1 MRLLIDLPILIS
13 SPMQNQRN
21 DRDQQIATSSPFHPW
36 QRFFSIAHQL
46 RYGLIFLVLLSLL
59 PTGGLLIY
67 LSFQAQIQ
75 QSRSLQQERSQTA
88 GGQIDN
94 YLDDLKRKLSYLAR
108 VKGLTNFQPQAQQ
121 NLLEG
126 LTRHNDAYEAV
137 AILNRKGQVVASV
150 SPYEPLKLEN
160 PANSPLFIRAFKQQE
175 DYVSP
180 VEINPQTQQPTTIMA
195 VPIRNQR
202 DEVDGVLLAQVNLNF
217 LWFVVSQT
225 QVGKTGYIY
234 LVDERN
240 FLIAQKGSK
249 PETFQIQDISK
260 RPFFQFLKAS
270 GNTKRLNV
278 YQGLKQVEVLGAS
291 ALVRSVNWNVVV
303 ELPTAEAYAPV
314 YQMLSIMGGS
324 LAVVTL
330 VAFGTGFLFIRQI
343 VVPLQGLTTAATELS
358 AGQLDTRVNIHS
370 QNELGTLAIAFNN
383 MATQLE
389 ELITAVEVERNFVSA
404 ILEIA
409 GALVVVLDPQGKIVR
424 FNRAC
429 EQMTDYSFSEVKGR
443 YFWDLFPNSDL
454 AEQAKTTFESLKS
467 GNFPQQYEGS
477 WMSKNQQLRL
487 IAWSDTALVD
497 NQGEIEYI
505 IKTGIDITQRKQ
517 AEEELK
523 ASEQRLSFIFRKTSL
538 AVVEWDLNFKV
549 TTWNPAAEQIFGY
562 TATEAIGHHPAELI
576 VPASARKVVDQI
588 MNELLTQSQGIYSV
602 NENFTKN
609 GKIIICEWFNTPLVG
624 EAGKIVGVA
633 SLALDITERKQ
644 AEAALRQAK
653 EEAEVAL
660 KTLQQTQAQ
669 LIQAEKMSGLG
680 QLVAGVAHEI
690 NNPVNFIYGNLSHT
704 ADYTQNLLKLIQL
717 YQQTYPTNTQIQEKI
732 EEFELDFISEDLPK
746 ILTSMKVGADRI
758 RQIVLSL
765 RNFSR
770 LDEAEM
776 KPVDIHEGIDST
788 LMILQ
793 NRLKA
798 NPDHPAIEIVKEYGD
813 LPLVECYAGQ
823 LNQVFMNILAN
834 AIDALENYDNQ
845 RSPKDIQK
853 NPSRITIRTK
863 LVTNETGPGYS
874 KNVVIQFQDNGSG
887 MTETVRQQVFNPFFT
902 TKPTGKGTGLGL
914 SISYQIVV
922 DKHGGLLQCFSQPH
936 QGTEFRIEIPVLQ
949 SGAVALVGK

>member
-1 MRLLIDLPILIS
+1 
-13 SPMQNQRN
+13 MQNQRN
-21 DRDQQIATSSPFHPW
+21 DRALPIARSSRSHRW
-36 QRFFSIAHQL
+36 QRFFSIANQL

-75 QSRSLQQERSQTA
+75 QSRSLQEERSHTA

-108 VKGLTNFQPQAQQ
+108 VKGLTKFQPQAQQ
-121 NLLEG
+121 SLLEG
-126 LTRHNDAYEAV
+126 MMRHNDAYEAV

-180 VEINPQTQQPTTIMA
+180 VEINPQTHQPNTILA
-195 VPIRNQR
+195 VPIRNER

-217 LWFVVSQT
+217 LWFIVSQT
-225 QVGKTGYIY
+225 QVGKTGYLY
-234 LVDERN
+234 VVDERN

-249 PETFQIQDISK
+249 PETFQLQDISK

-270 GNTKRLNV
+270 EDTKHLNV

-324 LAVVTL
+324 LAVVTI
-330 VAFGTGFLFIRQI
+330 VAVGIGFVFIRQI
-343 VVPLQGLTTAATELS
+343 VVPLERLTAAATELS

-389 ELITAVEVERNFVSA
+389 ELIKAFEVERNFVSA

-409 GALVVVLDPQGKIVR
+409 GALVVVLDPQGQIVR

-429 EQMTDYSFSEVKGR
+429 EQMTHYSFSEVKGR
-443 YFWDLFPNSDL
+443 YIWELFPNSDL
-454 AEQAKTTFESLKS
+454 ARQAKTAFESLQS

-477 WMSKNQQLRL
+477 WVSKDQQLKL
-487 IAWSDTALVD
+487 IAWSDTALLD
-497 NQGEIEYI
+497 NEGEIEYI

-523 ASEQRLSFIFRKTSL
+523 ASEQRLSYLFRQSSL

-549 TTWNPAAEQIFGY
+549 TAWNPAAEQIFGY

-576 VPASARKVVDQI
+576 VPASARQVVDQV
-588 MNELLTQSQGIYSV
+588 MNELLIQSQGIYSV
-602 NENFTKN
+602 NENITKN

-624 EAGKIVGVA
+624 DAGKIVGVA
-633 SLALDITERKQ
+633 SLTLDITERKQ

-717 YQQTYPTNTQIQEKI
+717 YQQTYPTNAQIEEKI
-732 EEFELDFISEDLPK
+732 EEFDLDYISEDLPK
-746 ILTSMKVGADRI
+746 MLTSMKVGADRI

-770 LDEAEM
+770 LDEAEK

-798 NPDHPAIEIVKEYGD
+798 KPDHPAIEIVKEYGD
-813 LPLVECYAGQ
+813 LPRVECYAGQ

-845 RSPKDIQK
+845 RSLKDIQK

-863 LVTNETGPGYS
+863 LVTNETGPGSS
-874 KNVVIQFQDNGSG
+874 KNVVIQVQDNGSG
-887 MTETVRQQVFNPFFT
+887 MTESVRQQVFNPFFT

-922 DKHGGLLQCFSQPH
+922 DKHGGSIECFSQPH

-949 SGAVALVGK
+949 SGAVALAGK

>member
-1 MRLLIDLPILIS
+1 
-13 SPMQNQRN
+13 MQNQRN
-21 DRDQQIATSSPFHPW
+21 ERVLPIARSSRSHPW
-36 QRFFSIAHQL
+36 QRFFSIANQL
-46 RYGLIFLVLLSLL
+46 RYGLVFLVLLSLL

-75 QSRSLQQERSQTA
+75 QSRSLQEERSQTA
-88 GGQIDN
+88 AGQIDN

-108 VKGLTNFQPQAQQ
+108 VKGLTNFQPQVQQ
-121 NLLEG
+121 SFLEG
-126 LTRHNDAYEAV
+126 LIRHNDAYEAV

-160 PANSPLFIRAFKQQE
+160 PAHSPLFIRAFKQQE

-180 VEINPQTQQPTTIMA
+180 VEINPKTRQPTTILA
-195 VPIRNQR
+195 VPIRDER
-202 DEVDGVLLAQVNLNF
+202 DEVDGVLLAEINLNF
-217 LWFVVSQT
+217 LWFVVSQIE
-225 QVGKTGYIY
+225 VGKTGYVY
-234 LVDERN
+234 VVDERN
-240 FLIAQKGSK
+240 FIIAQNGSK
-249 PETFQIQDISK
+249 PETFQIQDLSK

-270 GNTKRLNV
+270 EDTKRLNV
-278 YQGLKQVEVLGAS
+278 YPGLKQVEVLGAT

-314 YQMLSIMGGS
+314 YQMLSVMGGS
-324 LAVVTL
+324 LAVATI
-330 VAFGTGFLFIRQI
+330 VAVGIGFLFIRQI
-343 VVPLQGLTTAATELS
+343 VVPLHRLTTAATELS

-370 QNELGTLAIAFNN
+370 QNELGTLAIAFNK

-409 GALVVVLDPQGKIVR
+409 GALVVVLDPQGQIVR

-429 EQMTDYSFSEVKGR
+429 EQTTHYSFSEVKGR
-443 YFWDLFPNSDL
+443 YIWDLFPNSDL
-454 AEQAKTTFESLKS
+454 AGQAKTAFESLQA

-477 WMSKNQQLRL
+477 WVSKDQQLRR
-487 IAWSDTALVD
+487 IAWSDTALLD
-497 NQGEIEYI
+497 DRGEIEYI

-523 ASEQRLSFIFRKTSL
+523 ASEQRLSFLFRQSAL

-549 TTWNPAAEQIFGY
+549 TAWNPAAEQIFGY
-562 TATEAIGHHPAELI
+562 TAKEAIGHHAAELI
-576 VPASARKVVDQI
+576 VPASARKVVDQV
-588 MNELLTQSQGIYSV
+588 MNNLLIQTQGIYSV
-602 NENFTKN
+602 NENITKN
-609 GKIIICEWFNTPLVG
+609 GQTIICEWFNTPLVG

-633 SLALDITERKQ
+633 SLTLDITERKQ

-717 YQQTYPTNTQIQEKI
+717 YQQTYPTNAQIEEKI
-732 EEFELDFISEDLPK
+732 EEFDLDYISEDLPK
-746 ILTSMKVGADRI
+746 MLTSMKVGADRI

-770 LDEAEM
+770 LDEADK

-798 NPDHPAIEIVKEYGD
+798 KPDHPAIEIVKEYGD
-813 LPLVECYAGQ
+813 LPRVECYAGQ

-845 RSPKDIQK
+845 RSLKDIQK

-863 LVTNETGPGYS
+863 LVTNETGPGSS
-874 KNVVIQFQDNGSG
+874 KNVVIQVLDNGPG
-887 MTETVRQQVFNPFFT
+887 MTETVRQQIFNPFFT

-922 DKHGGLLQCFSQPH
+922 DKHGGSIECFSQPH
-936 QGTEFRIEIPVLQ
+936 QGTEFRIEIPVFQ
-949 SGAVALVGK
+949 SGAVALVGR

>member
-1 MRLLIDLPILIS
+1 
-13 SPMQNQRN
+13 MQNQRY
-21 DRDQQIATSSPFHPW
+21 DRALLIATSSPFHSW
-36 QRFFSIAHQL
+36 QRFFSIANQL

-88 GGQIDN
+88 AGQIDN

-121 NLLEG
+121 SLLEG
-126 LTRHNDAYEAV
+126 LIRHNDAYEAV

-180 VEINPQTQQPTTIMA
+180 VEINPKTHQPTTILA
-195 VPIRNQR
+195 VPIRNER

-217 LWFVVSQT
+217 LWFIVSQT
-225 QVGKTGYIY
+225 QVGKTGYVY
-234 LVDERN
+234 VVDERN
-240 FLIAQKGSK
+240 FLIAQKGSN
-249 PETFQIQDISK
+249 PETFQLQDISK

-270 GNTKRLNV
+270 EDTKHLNV
-278 YQGLKQVEVLGAS
+278 YPGLKQVEVLGAS

-324 LAVVTL
+324 LAVVTI
-330 VAFGTGFLFIRQI
+330 VAVGIGFLFIRQI
-343 VVPLQGLTTAATELS
+343 VVPLQRLTTAATELS
-358 AGQLDTRVNIHS
+358 AGELETRVNIDS
-370 QNELGTLAIAFNN
+370 QNELGTLAIAFNT

-409 GALVVVLDPQGKIVR
+409 GALVVVLDPQGQIVR

-443 YFWDLFPNSDL
+443 YLWELFPNSDL
-454 AEQAKTTFESLKS
+454 AGQAKTTFESLQS

-477 WMSKNQQLRL
+477 WVSKDQQLRR
-487 IAWSDTALVD
+487 IAWSDTALLD
-497 NQGEIEYI
+497 NEGEIEYI

-523 ASEQRLSFIFRKTSL
+523 ASEQRLSYLFRQSSL

-549 TTWNPAAEQIFGY
+549 TAWNPAAEQIFGY
-562 TATEAIGHHPAELI
+562 TAKEAIGHHAAELI
-576 VPASARKVVDQI
+576 VPASARNVVDQL
-588 MNELLTQSQGIYSV
+588 MNNLLIDPGGRYSI
-602 NENFTKN
+602 NENITKN
-609 GKIIICEWFNTPLVG
+609 GQTIICEWFNTPLVG
-624 EAGKIVGVA
+624 DAGKIVGVA
-633 SLALDITERKQ
+633 SLTLDITERKQ

-717 YQQTYPTNTQIQEKI
+717 YQQTYPVTNAQIEEKI

-770 LDEAEM
+770 LDEAEK

-798 NPDHPAIEIVKEYGD
+798 KPDHPAIEIVKEYGD

-863 LVTNETGPGYS
+863 LVTKETGPGYS

-887 MTETVRQQVFNPFFT
+887 MTETVRQQAFNPFFT
-902 TKPTGKGTGLGL
+902 TKQTGKGTGLGL

>member
-1 MRLLIDLPILIS
+1 MK
-13 SPMQNQRN
+13 NQRN
-21 DRDQQIATSSPFHPW
+21 DRALPIARSSRSHPW
-36 QRFFSIAHQL
+36 QRFFSIANQL

-75 QSRSLQQERSQTA
+75 QSRSLQQARSQTA

-121 NLLEG
+121 SLLEG
-126 LTRHNDAYEAV
+126 LIRHNDAYEAV
-137 AILNRKGQVVASV
+137 AILNRKGKVVASV
-150 SPYEPLKLEN
+150 SPYKPLKLEN
-160 PANSPLFIRAFKQQE
+160 PAKSPLFIRAFKQQE

-180 VEINPQTQQPTTIMA
+180 VEINPTNHQPTTILA
-195 VPIRNQR
+195 VPIRNER
-202 DEVDGVLLAQVNLNF
+202 DEVDGVLLAEVNLNF
-217 LWFVVSQT
+217 LWFIVSQT
-225 QVGKTGYIY
+225 DVGNTGYVY
-234 LVDERN
+234 VVDERN

-270 GNTKRLNV
+270 EDTKHLNV

-324 LAVVTL
+324 LTL
-330 VAFGTGFLFIRQI
+330 VTIVAVGIGYLFIRQI
-343 VVPLQGLTTAATELS
+343 VVPLQRLTTAATELS
-358 AGQLDTRVNIHS
+358 AGQLETRVNIDS

-389 ELITAVEVERNFVSA
+389 ELIKAVEVERNFVSA

-409 GALVVVLDPQGKIVR
+409 GALVVVLDPQGQIVR

-429 EQMTDYSFSEVKGR
+429 EQTTHYSFSEVKGR
-443 YFWDLFPNSDL
+443 YIWDLFPNSDL
-454 AEQAKTTFESLKS
+454 ARQAKTTFESLQS

-477 WMSKNQQLRL
+477 WVSKDQQLRL

-497 NQGEIEYI
+497 DQGQIEYI

-523 ASEQRLSFIFRKTSL
+523 ASEQRLSFLFRQTAL

-549 TTWNPAAEQIFGY
+549 TAWNPAAEQIFGY

-588 MNELLTQSQGIYSV
+588 MNELLMQSQGIYSV

-624 EAGKIVGVA
+624 DGGNIIGVA

-717 YQQTYPTNTQIQEKI
+717 YQQTYPTNTEIQEKI
-732 EEFELDFISEDLPK
+732 EEFDLDYISEDLPK
-746 ILTSMKVGADRI
+746 MLSSMKVGADRI

-770 LDEAEM
+770 LDEADM

-798 NPDHPAIEIVKEYGD
+798 KPNHPAIEIVKEYGD

-845 RSPKDIQK
+845 RSLKDIQK
-853 NPSRITIRTK
+853 NPSCITIRTK
-863 LVTNETGPGYS
+863 LITNEAQRGYS
-874 KNVVIQFQDNGSG
+874 KNVVIQVQDNGPG

-902 TKPTGKGTGLGL
+902 TQPIGKGTGLGL

-936 QGTEFRIEIPVLQ
+936 QGAEFVIEIPVLQ

>member
-1 MRLLIDLPILIS
+1 MN
-13 SPMQNQRN
+13 NQRN
-21 DRDQQIATSSPFHPW
+21 DRVLPIARSSRSHPW
-36 QRFFSIAHQL
+36 QRFLSIANQL

-75 QSRSLQQERSQTA
+75 QSRSLQEERSQTA
-88 GGQIDN
+88 RGQIDN
-94 YLDDLKRKLSYLAR
+94 YLDGLKQRLSYLAR
-108 VKGLTNFQPQAQQ
+108 VKGLTNFQPQVQQ
-121 NLLEG
+121 SLLEG
-126 LTRHNDAYEAV
+126 LARHNDAYEAV

-175 DYVSP
+175 DYVNP
-180 VEINPQTQQPTTIMA
+180 VEINPQTNQLTTILA
-195 VPIRNQR
+195 VPIRNER

-225 QVGKTGYIY
+225 EVGKTGYVY
-234 LVDERN
+234 VVDERN
-240 FLIAQKGSK
+240 FLIAQKARK
-249 PETFQIQDISK
+249 PEIFQLQDISK

-270 GNTKRLNV
+270 EDTKRLKV

-291 ALVRSVNWNVVV
+291 ALVRSVKWNVVV

-314 YQMLSIMGGS
+314 YQMLSVMGGS
-324 LAVVTL
+324 LAVVTI
-330 VAFGTGFLFIRQI
+330 VAVGIGYLFIRRQI
-343 VVPLQGLTTAATELS
+343 VVPLQHLTTAASELS
-358 AGQLDTRVNIHS
+358 AGQLEARVNIHS

-389 ELITAVEVERNFVSA
+389 ELIKAVEVERNFVSA

-409 GALVVVLDPQGKIVR
+409 GALVVVLDPQGQIVR

-429 EQMTDYSFSEVKGR
+429 EQTTHYSFSEVKGR
-443 YFWDLFPNSDL
+443 YIWDLFPNSDL
-454 AEQAKTTFESLKS
+454 AGLAKTAFESLQS

-477 WMSKNQQLRL
+477 WVSKDGQLRL

-497 NQGEIEYI
+497 DRGEIEYI
-505 IKTGIDITQRKQ
+505 ITTGIDITQRKQ

-523 ASEQRLSFIFRKTSL
+523 ASEQRLSFLFRQTAL
-538 AVVEWDLNFKV
+538 AVVEWDLNFQV
-549 TTWNPAAEQIFGY
+549 TAWNPASEKIYGY

-576 VPASARKVVDQI
+576 VPASARELVDRV
-588 MNELLTQSQGIYSV
+588 MNDLVMQGQGNYTV
-602 NENFTKN
+602 NENITKN
-609 GKIIICEWFNTPLVG
+609 GKIIICEWFNTPLIGDG
-624 EAGKIVGVA
+624 ENIVGVA

-653 EEAEVAL
+653 DEAEVAL

-717 YQQTYPTNTQIQEKI
+717 YQQTYPTNTQIEEKI

-746 ILTSMKVGADRI
+746 ILSSMKVGADRI

-770 LDEAEM
+770 LDEAEK
-776 KPVDIHEGIDST
+776 KPVDIHEGIEST

-798 NPDHPAIEIVKEYGD
+798 NPGHPAIEIVKEYGD
-813 LPLVECYAGQ
+813 LPRVECYAGQ

-845 RSPKDIQK
+845 RDPKDIQQ

-863 LVTNETGPGYS
+863 LVTNETGSGHC
-874 KNVVIQFQDNGSG
+874 KNAVIQIQDNGPG

-949 SGAVALVGK
+949 SGAVAIVGK

>member
-1 MRLLIDLPILIS
+1 
-13 SPMQNQRN
+13 MQNPRY
-21 DRDQQIATSSPFHPW
+21 DRALLIATSSPFHSW
-36 QRFFSIAHQL
+36 QRFFSIANQL

-75 QSRSLQQERSQTA
+75 QSRSLQEERSQTA

-108 VKGLTNFQPQAQQ
+108 VKGLTKFQPQAQQ
-121 NLLEG
+121 SLLEG
-126 LTRHNDAYEAV
+126 MIRHNDAYEAV

-180 VEINPQTQQPTTIMA
+180 VGINPQTNQPTTTLA
-195 VPIRNQR
+195 VPIRNER

-270 GNTKRLNV
+270 GNTKHLNV

-314 YQMLSIMGGS
+314 YQMLSVMGGS
-324 LAVVTL
+324 LAVVTI
-330 VAFGTGFLFIRQI
+330 VAFGIGYLFIRQI

-389 ELITAVEVERNFVSA
+389 ELITAVELERNFVSA

-409 GALVVVLDPQGKIVR
+409 GALVVVLGPQGQIVR

-454 AEQAKTTFESLKS
+454 AGFAKTTFESLKA

-477 WMSKNQQLRL
+477 WMTKDRQLRR
-487 IAWSDTALVD
+487 IAWSATALLD
-497 NQGEIEYI
+497 DRGEIEYI

-523 ASEQRLSFIFRKTSL
+523 ASEQRLSFLFRQTSL
-538 AVVEWDLNFKV
+538 AVLEWDLNFKV
-549 TTWNPAAEQIFGY
+549 TAWNPAAEKIFGY
-562 TATEAIGHHPAELI
+562 TAKEAIGHHAAELI
-576 VPASARKVVDQI
+576 VPASARKVVDQVL
-588 MNELLTQSQGIYSV
+588 NELLIDTRGRYNV
-602 NENFTKN
+602 NENITKD
-609 GKIIICEWFNTPLVG
+609 GKTIICEWFNTPLVG
-624 EAGKIVGVA
+624 EAGKIVGVG
-633 SLALDITERKQ
+633 SLTLDITERKQ

-704 ADYTQNLLKLIQL
+704 ADYTHNLLKLIQL

-732 EEFELDFISEDLPK
+732 EEFELDYISEDLPK

-798 NPDHPAIEIVKEYGD
+798 NLDRPAIEIVKEYGD

-874 KNVVIQFQDNGSG
+874 KKVVIQVQDNGSG
-887 MTETVRQQVFNPFFT
+887 MTETVIQQVFNPFFT

-922 DKHGGLLQCFSQPH
+922 DKHGGFLQCFSQPH

>member
-1 MRLLIDLPILIS
+1 
-13 SPMQNQRN
+13 MQNQRY
-21 DRDQQIATSSPFHPW
+21 DRALQIATSSSFHPW
-36 QRFFSIAHQL
+36 QRFFSIANQL

-121 NLLEG
+121 SLLEA

-180 VEINPQTQQPTTIMA
+180 VGINPQTNQPTTTLA
-195 VPIRNQR
+195 VPIRNER

-249 PETFQIQDISK
+249 PETFQLQDISK

-270 GNTKRLNV
+270 GNTKGLNV

-314 YQMLSIMGGS
+314 YQMLSVMGGS
-324 LAVVTL
+324 LAVVTI
-330 VAFGTGFLFIRQI
+330 VAFGIGYLFIRQI

-358 AGQLDTRVNIHS
+358 AGQLDTRVNIDS

-389 ELITAVEVERNFVSA
+389 ELITAVELERNFVSA

-409 GALVVVLDPQGKIVR
+409 GALVVVLDPQGQIVR

-454 AEQAKTTFESLKS
+454 AGQTKTTFESLKA

-477 WMSKNQQLRL
+477 WMTKDRQLRR
-487 IAWSDTALVD
+487 IAWSATALLD
-497 NQGEIEYI
+497 DRGEIEYI
-505 IKTGIDITQRKQ
+505 IKTGIDITERKQ

-523 ASEQRLSFIFRKTSL
+523 TSEQRLSFLFRQSAL
-538 AVVEWDLNFKV
+538 GVVEWDLNFKV
-549 TTWNPAAEQIFGY
+549 TAWNPAAEQIFGY
-562 TATEAIGHHPAELI
+562 TAKEAIGHHAAELI
-576 VPASARKVVDQI
+576 VPASARKVVDQL
-588 MNELLTQSQGIYSV
+588 MNELLIETTGRYSV
-602 NENFTKN
+602 NENITKD
-609 GKIIICEWFNTPLVG
+609 GKTIICEWFNTPLVG
-624 EAGKIVGVA
+624 DAGKIVGVA
-633 SLALDITERKQ
+633 SLTLDITERKQ

-717 YQQTYPTNTQIQEKI
+717 YQQTYPVTNAKIQEKI
-732 EEFELDFISEDLPK
+732 EEFDLDFMSEDLPK

-776 KPVDIHEGIDST
+776 KRVDIHEGIDST

-798 NPDHPAIEIVKEYGD
+798 NPDRPAIEIVKEYGD

-834 AIDALENYDNQ
+834 SIDALENYDNQ
-845 RSPKDIQK
+845 RSPKDLQK

-874 KNVVIQFQDNGSG
+874 KNVVIQVQDNGSG

-922 DKHGGLLQCFSQPH
+922 DKHGGFVQCFSQPH

-949 SGAVALVGK
+949 SGAVALVAK

>member
-1 MRLLIDLPILIS
+1 
-13 SPMQNQRN
+13 MQNQRY
-21 DRDQQIATSSPFHPW
+21 DRALPIAKSSPSHHWRRFLSIAT
-36 QRFFSIAHQL
+36 QL

-75 QSRSLQQERSQTA
+75 QSRSLQQARSQAA

-121 NLLEG
+121 SLLEG
-126 LTRHNDAYEAV
+126 MIRHNDAYEAV

-180 VEINPQTQQPTTIMA
+180 VGINPQTNQPTTTLA
-195 VPIRNQR
+195 VPIRNER
-202 DEVDGVLLAQVNLNF
+202 DQVDGVLLAQVNLNF
-217 LWFVVSQT
+217 LWFIVSQT
-225 QVGKTGYIY
+225 QVGQTGYVY
-234 LVDERN
+234 VVDERN

-249 PETFQIQDISK
+249 PKTFQLQDISK

-270 GNTKRLNV
+270 KDTKHLNV
-278 YQGLKQVEVLGAS
+278 YPGLKQVEVLGAS

-314 YQMLSIMGGS
+314 YQMLSVMGSS
-324 LAVVTL
+324 LAVVTI
-330 VAFGTGFLFIRQI
+330 VAFGIGYLFIRQI
-343 VVPLQGLTTAATELS
+343 VVPLQRLTTAATELS
-358 AGQLDTRVNIHS
+358 AGQLETRVNIDS

-389 ELITAVEVERNFVSA
+389 ELIKAVEVERNFVSA

-409 GALVVVLDPQGKIVR
+409 GALVVVLDPQGQIVR

-429 EQMTDYSFSEVKGR
+429 EQTTDYSFSEVKGR
-443 YFWDLFPNSDL
+443 YIWDLFQNSDL
-454 AEQAKTTFESLKS
+454 AGQAKTAFESLQS

-477 WMSKNQQLRL
+477 WVSKDRQPRL

-497 NQGEIEYI
+497 DRGEIEYI

-523 ASEQRLSFIFRKTSL
+523 TSEQRLSFLFRQSAV
-538 AVVEWDLNFKV
+538 AVVEWDLNFQV
-549 TTWNPAAEQIFGY
+549 TAWNPAAEKIFGY
-562 TATEAIGHHPAELI
+562 TATEAIGHHAAELI
-576 VPASARKVVDQI
+576 VPASARKVVDQV
-588 MNELLTQSQGIYSV
+588 MNELLSQVGGIYSV
-602 NENFTKN
+602 NENIMKD
-609 GKIIICEWFNTPLVG
+609 GKTIICEWFNTPLVG

-633 SLALDITERKQ
+633 SLTLDITERTQ

-704 ADYTQNLLKLIQL
+704 ADYTQNLLNLIQL
-717 YQQTYPTNTQIQEKI
+717 YQQTYSTNAQIQEKI
-732 EEFELDFISEDLPK
+732 EEFDLDYISEDLPK
-746 ILTSMKVGADRI
+746 MLTSMKVGADRI
-758 RQIVLSL
+758 REIVLSL

-798 NPDHPAIEIVKEYGD
+798 NPAHPAIEIVKEYGD
-813 LPLVECYAGQ
+813 LPRVECYAGQ
-823 LNQVFMNILAN
+823 LNQVFMNLLAN

-874 KNVVIQFQDNGSG
+874 KNVVIQVQDNGPG

-936 QGTEFRIEIPVLQ
+936 QGAEFLIEIPVLQ

>member
-1 MRLLIDLPILIS
+1 MK
-13 SPMQNQRN
+13 NQRN
-21 DRDQQIATSSPFHPW
+21 DRALQIATSSPFHPR
-36 QRFFSIAHQL
+36 QRFLSIANQL

-75 QSRSLQQERSQTA
+75 QSRSLQEERSQTA
-88 GGQIDN
+88 AGQIDN

-121 NLLEG
+121 SLLEG

-150 SPYEPLKLEN
+150 SAYEPLKLEN

-180 VEINPQTQQPTTIMA
+180 VEINPQTNQPITIMA
-195 VPIRNQR
+195 VPIRNER

-217 LWFVVSQT
+217 LWFIVSQT

-314 YQMLSIMGGS
+314 YQMLSVMGGS
-324 LAVVTL
+324 LAVVTI
-330 VAFGTGFLFIRQI
+330 VAFGIGFLFIRQI
-343 VVPLQGLTTAATELS
+343 VVPLQGLTAAATELS
-358 AGQLDTRVNIHS
+358 AGQLETRVNIHS

-409 GALVVVLDPQGKIVR
+409 GALVVVLDPQGQIVR

-454 AEQAKTTFESLKS
+454 AEQAKTTFESLKA

-477 WMSKNQQLRL
+477 WMSENQQLRR
-487 IAWSDTALVD
+487 IAWSATALLD
-497 NQGEIEYI
+497 DRGEIEYI
-505 IKTGIDITQRKQ
+505 IKTGIDITKRKLV
-517 AEEELK
+517 EEELK
-523 ASEQRLSFIFRKTSL
+523 ASQQRLSFLFRQTAL
-538 AVVEWDLNFKV
+538 AVLEWDLNFKV
-549 TTWNPAAEQIFGY
+549 TAWNPAAEKIFGY
-562 TATEAIGHHPAELI
+562 TAKEAIGHHAAELI
-576 VPASARKVVDQI
+576 VPESARKVVDQVL
-588 MNELLTQSQGIYSV
+588 NELLSEPRGRYNV
-602 NENFTKN
+602 NENITKD
-609 GKIIICEWFNTPLVG
+609 GKTIICEWFNTPLVG
-624 EAGKIVGVA
+624 EAGKIVGVG
-633 SLALDITERKQ
+633 SFSLDITERKQ
-644 AEAALRQAK
+644 AEAALKQAK

-704 ADYTQNLLKLIQL
+704 AEYTQNLLKLIQL
-717 YQQTYPTNTQIQEKI
+717 YQQTYPTNSQIQEKI
-732 EEFELDFISEDLPK
+732 EEFDLDFISEDLPK

-798 NPDHPAIEIVKEYGD
+798 NPDRTAIEIVKEYGD

-845 RSPKDIQK
+845 RSLKDIQK

-863 LVTNETGPGYS
+863 LVTNETGVGYS

-936 QGTEFRIEIPVLQ
+936 QGAEFRIEIPVLQ